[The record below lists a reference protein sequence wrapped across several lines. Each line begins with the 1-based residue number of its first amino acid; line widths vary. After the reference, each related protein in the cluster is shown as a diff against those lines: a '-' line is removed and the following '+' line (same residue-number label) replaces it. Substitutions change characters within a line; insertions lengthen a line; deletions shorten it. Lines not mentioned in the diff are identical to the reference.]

1 MRNWAERPVCWVSC
15 LGPKFHRPEQEQVVR
30 ELAWKERLGIGKKRA
45 QSPYK
50 YMQQIK
56 QDFFTSHS
64 FLPTYVTI
72 GTEHVVKRLKSA
84 ALQSGSQ
91 QQFTSHCAT
100 KRSQT
105 HSLAT
110 GGEI

>member
-1 MRNWAERPVCWVSC
+1 MHAASKT
-15 LGPKFHRPEQEQVVR
+15 G
-30 ELAWKERLGIGKKRA
+30 
-45 QSPYK
+45 
-50 YMQQIK
+50 
-56 QDFFTSHS
+56 FFISYS
-64 FLPTYVTI
+64 YLSTYVTI

-100 KRSQT
+100 NRSQT